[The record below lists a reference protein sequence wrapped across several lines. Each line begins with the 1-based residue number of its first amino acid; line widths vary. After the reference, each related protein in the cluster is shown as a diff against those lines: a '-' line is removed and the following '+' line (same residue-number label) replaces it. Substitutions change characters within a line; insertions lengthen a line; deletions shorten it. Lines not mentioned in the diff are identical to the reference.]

1 MSDATRNKLKTVST
15 ATVATALFKRGFRIQ
30 MIQDVHPLGPDQP
43 VLVGEAF
50 TLRYMPAR
58 EDLNK
63 IDVFRDR
70 SHPQRKAIEDC
81 PVGAVLVMDSR
92 KDARAASAGAIL
104 VTRLMKRGCAGVITD
119 GGFRDSAEIA
129 RLGFPAYH
137 HRPSAPTNLTLHQA
151 IEINVPIGCGD
162 APVFPGDV
170 ILGDSDGVIVIPA
183 HLADE
188 IADETVEMTAFED
201 FVTEQVQNGRSIF
214 GLYPAT
220 DEQDA
225 DRFRGVA
232 EEERAIVLVPRT
244 QRSAPPLWR
253 GALQSRGPGEGK
265 SWVPALRCTAEEALH
280 RVRDTNAYTR
290 PPSPPFPPPT
300 TQTHRRSRSRRAG

>member
-1 MSDATRNKLKTVST
+1 MSKLSDVTRNKLKTVST

-30 MIQDVHPLGPDQP
+30 CIQDVHPLGPDQP
-43 VLVGEAF
+43 TMVGEAF

-58 EDLNK
+58 EDLNR

-70 SHPQRKAIEDC
+70 SHPQRRAVEDC
-81 PVGAVLVMDSR
+81 PAGCVLVMDSR

-104 VTRLMKRGCAGVITD
+104 VTRLMKRGVAGVVTD

-129 RLGFPAYH
+129 KLGFPAYH

-151 IEINVPIGCGD
+151 IELNVPIGCGD

-183 HLADE
+183 HLASE
-188 IADETVEMTAFED
+188 IADETFEMTAFED
-201 FVTEQVQNGRSIF
+201 FVAEEVGKGRGIF

-220 DEQDA
+220 DEQTLKDFA
-225 DRFRGVA
+225 A
-232 EEERAIVLVPRT
+232 
-244 QRSAPPLWR
+244 WR
-253 GALQSRGPGEGK
+253 KANGR
-265 SWVPALRCTAEEALH
+265 
-280 RVRDTNAYTR
+280 
-290 PPSPPFPPPT
+290 
-300 TQTHRRSRSRRAG
+300 

>member
-1 MSDATRNKLKTVST
+1 MMTKLSDTTRNKLKAVST
-15 ATVATALFKRGFRIQ
+15 ATVATALFKRGLRIQ
-30 MIQDVHPLGPDQP
+30 CIQDVYPLSPDQP
-43 VLVGEAF
+43 TMVGEAF

-70 SHPQRKAIEDC
+70 AHPQRKAVEEC
-81 PVGAVLVMDSR
+81 PPGAVLVMDSR

-104 VTRLMKRGCAGVITD
+104 VTRLMKRGVAGVVTD

-129 RLGFPAYH
+129 KLGFPAFH

-151 IEINVPIGCGD
+151 IDINVPIACGD

-188 IADETVEMTAFED
+188 IAEETFEMTAFED
-201 FVTEQVQNGRSIF
+201 FVAEEVAKGRGIL

-220 DEQDA
+220 DEQTLKDFA
-225 DRFRGVA
+225 AWRKARG
-232 EEERAIVLVPRT
+232 R
-244 QRSAPPLWR
+244 
-253 GALQSRGPGEGK
+253 
-265 SWVPALRCTAEEALH
+265 
-280 RVRDTNAYTR
+280 
-290 PPSPPFPPPT
+290 
-300 TQTHRRSRSRRAG
+300 